1 MDENNSYAGQKD
13 ISLSQNDFYRGLW
26 DSKAEQDVF
35 QCLHRIINIESFTI
49 FPHLP
54 ISEVIKDF
62 KKYEAFQNTYKKF
75 CKLVNDTD
83 KHDRHFELAHFDFT
97 IYNKSSYFPVLIVE
111 ADGTRHKTNPSVIF
125 FDKFK
130 DYVAAQYEIPLV
142 RVELHR
148 QNMDIETRLQDALI
162 GKNLNDPYNYPVYCW
177 KCGQKFLYQPK
188 GAYGSFYYCRSC
200 NKTKT
205 EKSVTLSNNIKNCPP
220 LFMWDI

>member
-1 MDENNSYAGQKD
+1 MT
-13 ISLSQNDFYRGLW
+13 F
-26 DSKAEQDVF
+26 
-35 QCLHRIINIESFTI
+35 
-49 FPHLP
+49 
-54 ISEVIKDF
+54 
-62 KKYEAFQNTYKKF
+62 
-75 CKLVNDTD
+75 VNWQTTQ
-83 KHDRHFELAHFDFT
+83 RNMTGAYFDFT
-97 IYNKSSYFPVLIVE
+97 IYNKASYFPVLIVE

-130 DYVAAQYEIPLV
+130 DYIAAQYEIPLV
-142 RVELHR
+142 RIELHQ

-177 KCGQKFLYQPK
+177 RCGKKFLYQPK

-200 NKTKT
+200 NKANT